1 MKKLI
6 IVASLLCCNATY
18 ARPIAVT
25 PNTIGGYTIL
35 DNMDCKTNPKHLQAY
50 ATDAK
55 DNVIEACWYLEGND
69 IVFIPKSGILRRT
82 PLDRFEIIFPQP
94 VVSKKTLRT

>member
-1 MKKLI
+1 MKKLLI
-6 IVASLLCCNATY
+6 AASLLCCTATY

-35 DNMDCKTNPKHLQAY
+35 DNEDCKKNPKHLQAY

-55 DNVIEACWYLEGND
+55 DRVIEACWYIEGND
-69 IVFIPKSGILRRT
+69 VVFIPKSGILRRT
-82 PLDRFEIIFPQP
+82 PLDRFELIFPQP
-94 VVSKKTLRT
+94 KPKKTIQI

>member
-55 DNVIEACWYLEGND
+55 DNVIEACWYIEGND
-69 IVFIPKSGILRRT
+69 VVFVPKSGILRKI
-82 PLDRFEIIFPQP
+82 PLDRFEVIFPQP
-94 VVSKKTLRT
+94 TNKKPIKT

>member
-1 MKKLI
+1 MNKLLLA
-6 IVASLLCCNATY
+6 ASLLCCTATF

-35 DNMDCKTNPKHLQAY
+35 DNMDCKTNTKYLQAY

-55 DNVIEACWYLEGND
+55 DNVIEACWYIEGDD
-69 IVFIPKSGILRRT
+69 IVFIPKSGILRRM
-82 PLDRFEIIFPQP
+82 PIDRFEIIFPQP
-94 VVSKKTLRT
+94 TTKKKITT